1 MVNTNQIRYQQITIE
16 KLMNYIEVLPTLKA
30 LNHKDKI
37 RAIQFLANEVVEEE
51 DSIFVNN
58 QEHNFVSQTDSFE
71 ASRMLQK
78 LLDEHN
84 ANAIT

>member
-1 MVNTNQIRYQQITIE
+1 MTIT
-16 KLMNYIEVLPTLKA
+16 EVLPKLKA

-37 RAIQFLANEVVEEE
+37 RAIQFLANEVAKEE
-51 DSIFVNN
+51 DSIFVDN
-58 QEHNFVSQTDSFE
+58 QEHEFVSQTDSFE
-71 ASRMLQK
+71 ASHRLQK